1 MGYCPSVCILRPG
14 QMVHI
19 NKGRLHTFRKLSPHK
34 LPVADCHAAQRDN
47 LVTRENMGSEEIC
60 ISVAWDWMYRGV
72 TETGI
77 RREISATMSCAVL
90 NRNNKVVSLGIP
102 GAALLHMAR
111 SVCDET
117 GTGTKPYRPIPGVI
131 CRGILPGLCDVVE
144 EHRGEITCAKGN
156 RRLAGDAMGC

>member
-1 MGYCPSVCILRPG
+1 M
-14 QMVHI
+14 
-19 NKGRLHTFRKLSPHK
+19 
-34 LPVADCHAAQRDN
+34 
-47 LVTRENMGSEEIC
+47 
-60 ISVAWDWMYRGV
+60 
-72 TETGI
+72 
-77 RREISATMSCAVL
+77 L
-90 NRNNKVVSLGIP
+90 NRNNKVVSHGIP

-156 RRLAGDAMGC
+156 RRLAGDAMGCQGDLLSIMETSDADQNLLTAGINPYGNSDYRAANP